1 MEKKK
6 ILLIEDN
13 IDVRENTAE
22 ILSFANYNVITAK
35 NGKEGVELA
44 QKEKPD
50 LIICD
55 IMMPVLDGHGTLHLL
70 SKNEETASIPFIFLT
85 AKAERSDFRKGME
98 MGADDYLTKP
108 FDDVELMNAIESRLR
123 KNDILKKEFSK
134 NIEGINDFI
143 NEAKG
148 IDSLK
153 KLSEE
158 RDVRIYKK
166 KDEIYKE
173 GNYPKSIFFV
183 SKGKVKIYQTNELG
197 KELIT
202 ELHKEGDFF
211 GYLSLLQEE
220 AYTSSAAALE
230 ESEVFV
236 IPKEDFFSLIYKN
249 AEVSRRFIEILS
261 NDLREN
267 EKQLVKLAYNSVR
280 KRVAEA
286 LVKLSDKYKKDD
298 EQIFSMNVSREDLAN
313 IVGTA
318 TETVIRTLSDFKD
331 EKYIEISGG
340 KITILN
346 YNKLVKMR
354 N

>member
-1 MEKKK
+1 
-6 ILLIEDN
+6 
-13 IDVRENTAE
+13 
-22 ILSFANYNVITAK
+22 
-35 NGKEGVELA
+35 
-44 QKEKPD
+44 
-50 LIICD
+50 
-55 IMMPVLDGHGTLHLL
+55 MPVLDGHGALHLL

-108 FDDVELMNAIESRLR
+108 FDDVELLNAIQSRIR

-134 NIEGINDFI
+134 NIQGINDFI

-158 RDVRIYKK
+158 RDVRTYKK
-166 KDEIYKE
+166 KDEIYTE
-173 GNYPKSIFFV
+173 GSYPKGIYFV
-183 SKGKVKIYQTNELG
+183 NKGKVKISKANEYA

-202 ELHKEGDFF
+202 ELHSEGDFF
-211 GYLSLLQEE
+211 GYLSLLQDEKH
-220 AYTSSAAALE
+220 TSTATALE
-230 ESEVFV
+230 DSEIYM

-249 AEVSRRFIEILS
+249 AEVSKKFIELLS
-261 NDLREN
+261 NNLRET
-267 EKQLVKLAYNSVR
+267 ELQLVKLAYNSVR

-286 LVKLSDKYKKDD
+286 LVKLSDKYKKDGD
-298 EQIFSMNVSREDLAN
+298 QKFSMNVSREDLAN

-318 TETVIRTLSDFKD
+318 TETVIRTLSDFKED
-331 EKYIEISGG
+331 KFIEVTGG
-340 KITILN
+340 TITILN
-346 YNKLVKMR
+346 YDKLAKMK

>member
-1 MEKKK
+1 MKK

-13 IDVRENTAE
+13 KDVRENTAE
-22 ILSFANYNVITAK
+22 ILQLAQYNVITAK

-55 IMMPVLDGHGTLHLL
+55 IMMPVLDGHGALHLL
-70 SKNEETASIPFIFLT
+70 SKNEETSSIPFIFLT
-85 AKAERSDFRKGME
+85 AKAERGDFRKGME

-108 FDDVELMNAIESRLR
+108 FDDVELLNAIESRFK
-123 KNDILKKEFSK
+123 KNNILKKEFSK
-134 NIEGINDFI
+134 DIKGINDFI

-148 IDSLK
+148 IESLK

-158 RDVRIYKK
+158 RDVRLYKK
-166 KDEIYKE
+166 KDEIYRE
-173 GNYPKSIFFV
+173 GGYPKGIYFIN
-183 SKGKVKIYQTNELG
+183 KGKVKIYQSNDMG

-202 ELHKEGDFF
+202 ELLNEGDFF
-211 GYLSLLQEE
+211 GYLSLLQDEK
-220 AYTSSAAALE
+220 YTSSATALE
-230 ESEVFV
+230 DAEIYM
-236 IPKEDFFSLIYKN
+236 IPKEDFFSLLYKN
-249 AEVSRRFIEILS
+249 AEVSRKFIELLS
-261 NDLREN
+261 NNLREN

-286 LVKLSDKYKKDD
+286 LVKLSDKYKKEG
-298 EQIFSMNVSREDLAN
+298 EQKFSMNVSREDLAN
-313 IVGTA
+313 LVGTA

-331 EKYIEISGG
+331 DNFIEVSGS

-346 YNKLVKMR
+346 YDKLAKMR

>member
-1 MEKKK
+1 MKK

-13 IDVRENTAE
+13 LDVRENTAE
-22 ILSFANYNVITAK
+22 ILTLAQYKVMTAK

-55 IMMPVLDGHGTLHLL
+55 IMMPVLDGHGVLHLL
-70 SKNEETASIPFIFLT
+70 AKNIETSSIPFIFLT
-85 AKAERSDFRKGME
+85 AKAERSDIRKGME

-108 FDDVELMNAIESRLR
+108 FDDVELLNAIESRLK
-123 KNDILKKEFSK
+123 KNEILKKEFSK
-134 NIEGINDFI
+134 SIEGLNEFI

-158 RDVRIYKK
+158 REIRVYKK
-166 KDEIYKE
+166 KSEIYKE
-173 GNYPKSIFFV
+173 GNYPKGIYFI
-183 SKGKVKIYQTNELG
+183 SKGKVKTYQTNELG

-202 ELHKEGDFF
+202 GLHKDGEFF
-211 GYLSLLQEE
+211 GYLSLLQDEQ
-220 AYTSSAAALE
+220 YNNSATALE
-230 ESEVFV
+230 DSEICM

-249 AEVSRRFIEILS
+249 SEISRKFIEILT
-261 NDLREN
+261 NNLREN
-267 EKQLVKLAYNSVR
+267 EEQLIKLAYNSVR

-286 LVKLSDKYKKDD
+286 LVKLSDKYKKTGD
-298 EQIFSMNVSREDLAN
+298 QIFSMNVSREDLAN
-313 IVGTA
+313 LVGTA

-331 EKYIEISGG
+331 EHYIEVSGS
-340 KITILN
+340 KITVLN
-346 YNKLVKMR
+346 YDKLSRLK

>member
-1 MEKKK
+1 MKK

-13 IDVRENTAE
+13 KDVRENTAE
-22 ILSFANYNVITAK
+22 ILQLAQYHVITAK

-44 QKEKPD
+44 QTEKPD

-55 IMMPVLDGHGTLHLL
+55 IMMPVLDGHGALLLL
-70 SKNEETASIPFIFLT
+70 SKNEETSSIPFIFLT

-108 FDDVELMNAIESRLR
+108 FDDIELLNAIESRLK
-123 KNDILKKEFSK
+123 KNALLKREFTK
-134 NIEGINDFI
+134 NIEGLNEFI
-143 NEAKG
+143 NQAKG

-173 GNYPKSIFFV
+173 GNYPRGIYFV
-183 SKGKVKIYQTNELG
+183 SKGKVKTYQTNELA

-202 ELHKEGDFF
+202 GLHKEGDFF

-220 AYTSSAAALE
+220 KYTGSATALE
-230 ESEVFV
+230 DSEIYM

-249 AEVSRRFIEILS
+249 SEVSRKFIAILT
-261 NDLREN
+261 NNIHEY
-267 EKQLVKLAYNSVR
+267 EQQLITLAYNSVR

-286 LVKLSDKYKKDD
+286 LVKLSDKYKKEGD
-298 EQIFSMNVSREDLAN
+298 QKFSMNVSREDLASLA
-313 IVGTA
+313 GTA
-318 TETVIRTLSDFKD
+318 TETLIRTLSDFKE
-331 EKYIEISGG
+331 EKFIEVSGG
-340 KITILN
+340 AITIIN
-346 YNKLVKMR
+346 YDKLSKLK

>member
-1 MEKKK
+1 MKK

-13 IDVRENTAE
+13 KDVRENTAE
-22 ILSFANYNVITAK
+22 ILKLANYNVLTAK
-35 NGKEGVELA
+35 NGKEGVEMA

-55 IMMPVLDGHGTLHLL
+55 IMMPVLDGHGALHML

-108 FDDVELMNAIESRLR
+108 FDDVELLNAIESRLK
-123 KNDILKKEFSK
+123 KNNILKKEFSK

-143 NEAKG
+143 NQAKG
-148 IDSLK
+148 IESLK

-166 KDEIYKE
+166 KDDIYNE
-173 GNYPKSIFFV
+173 GSYPKGIYFI
-183 SKGKVKIYQTNELG
+183 SKGKVKIYKTNEFG

-220 AYTSSAAALE
+220 KHTSTATTLE
-230 ESEVFV
+230 DSQIYM
-236 IPKEDFFSLIYKN
+236 IPKEDFFALIYKN
-249 AEVSRRFIEILS
+249 SEVSKKFIEMLS
-261 NDLREN
+261 NNLRET
-267 EKQLVKLAYNSVR
+267 ELQLVKLAYNSVR

-286 LVKLSDKYKKDD
+286 LVKLSDKYKKEGDTK
-298 EQIFSMNVSREDLAN
+298 FSMHVSREDLAN

-318 TETVIRTLSDFKD
+318 TETVIRTLSDFKED
-331 EKYIEISGG
+331 KLIEVAGG
-340 KITILN
+340 TITILN
-346 YNKLVKMR
+346 YDRLAKMK

>member
-1 MEKKK
+1 MKK

-13 IDVRENTAE
+13 KDVRENTAE
-22 ILSFANYNVITAK
+22 ILTMAQYKVITAK
-35 NGKEGVELA
+35 NGKEGVEIA

-55 IMMPVLDGHGTLHLL
+55 IMMPVLDGHGALHLL
-70 SKNEETASIPFIFLT
+70 SKNEETSSIPFIFLT

-108 FDDVELMNAIESRLR
+108 FDDVELMNAIESRL
-123 KNDILKKEFSK
+123 KKTEILKKEFTK
-134 NIEGINDFI
+134 NMAGINNFI

-148 IDSLK
+148 IESLK

-158 RDVRIYKK
+158 REIRLYKK
-166 KDEIYKE
+166 KDDIYKE
-173 GNYPKSIFFV
+173 GGYPKGIYFV
-183 SKGKVKIYQTNELG
+183 SKGKVKIAQASDSG

-202 ELHKEGDFF
+202 ELYSEGDFF
-211 GYLSLLQEE
+211 GYLSLLKDEK
-220 AYTSSAAALE
+220 YTSSASTLE
-230 ESEVFV
+230 DSEIYM

-249 AEVSRRFIEILS
+249 AEVSRKFIEILS
-261 NDLREN
+261 NNLLEK
-267 EKQLVKLAYNSVR
+267 EKQLVQLAYNSVR

-286 LVKLSDKYKKDD
+286 LVKLSDKYKKEADPK
-298 EQIFSMNVSREDLAN
+298 FSMNVSREDLAN

-318 TETVIRTLSDFKD
+318 TETVIRTLSDFKE
-331 EKYIEISGG
+331 EKLIEISGS
-340 KITILN
+340 TISLIS
-346 YNKLVKMR
+346 YDKLAKMR

>member
-1 MEKKK
+1 MKK

-13 IDVRENTAE
+13 KDVRENTAE
-22 ILSFANYNVITAK
+22 ILKLAQYNVITAV
-35 NGKEGVELA
+35 NGKEGVELV

-55 IMMPVLDGHGTLHLL
+55 IMMPVLDGHGVLHML
-70 SKNEETASIPFIFLT
+70 SKNEETSSIPFIFLT

-108 FDDVELMNAIESRLR
+108 FDDVELMNAIESRLK
-123 KNDILKKEFSK
+123 KNEILKKEFTK
-134 NIEGINDFI
+134 NFQGINDFI

-153 KLSEE
+153 KLSED
-158 RDVRIYKK
+158 RDVRHYKK
-166 KDEIYKE
+166 KDDIYRE
-173 GNYPKSIFFV
+173 GSYPKGIYFV
-183 SKGKVKIYQTNELG
+183 SKGKVKSFQTSDNG

-211 GYLSLLQEE
+211 GYLSLLKDEK
-220 AYTSSAAALE
+220 YTDSAQALE
-230 ESEVFV
+230 DSEIYM
-236 IPKEDFFSLIYKN
+236 IPKDDFFALIYKN

-261 NDLREN
+261 NDLQDR

-286 LVKLSDKYKKDD
+286 LVKLSDKYKKDG
-298 EQIFSMNVSREDLAN
+298 EQKFSMQVSRDDLAN
-313 IVGTA
+313 LVGTA
-318 TETVIRTLSDFKD
+318 TETVIRSLSDFKE
-331 EKYIEISGG
+331 EKLVEVSGST
-340 KITILN
+340 ITILN
-346 YNKLVKMR
+346 YDKLAKMK

>member
-1 MEKKK
+1 MKK

-13 IDVRENTAE
+13 KDVRENTAE
-22 ILSFANYNVITAK
+22 ILSLAQYNVITAK

-55 IMMPVLDGHGTLHLL
+55 IMMPVLDGHGVLHML

-108 FDDVELMNAIESRLR
+108 FDDVELMNAIESRLK
-123 KNDILKKEFSK
+123 KNEILKKEFSK
-134 NIEGINDFI
+134 NIQGINDFI

-148 IDSLK
+148 IESLK

-158 RDVRIYKK
+158 REVRIYKK
-166 KDEIYKE
+166 KDDIYKE
-173 GNYPKSIFFV
+173 GNYPKGVYFV
-183 SKGKVKIYQTNELG
+183 SKGKVKIYQTSESG

-211 GYLSLLQEE
+211 GYVSLLQDEK
-220 AYTSSAAALE
+220 YTSSATALE
-230 ESEVFV
+230 DSE
-236 IPKEDFFSLIYKN
+236 IYMLPKEDFFSLIYKN

-261 NDLREN
+261 NNLREN

-286 LVKLSDKYKKDD
+286 LVKLSDKYKKDG
-298 EQIFSMNVSREDLAN
+298 EQTFSMNVSREDLAN
-313 IVGTA
+313 LVGTA
-318 TETVIRTLSDFKD
+318 TETVIRTLSDFKED
-331 EKYIEISGG
+331 KFIEVAGG

-346 YNKLVKMR
+346 YDRLAKMK